1 MRLSKLNQLVPAALL
16 AFALAGPAF
25 GEWRDIPYADIAKMP
40 LTLNKVDPQKIFT
53 AAFYAKPGDGQ
64 ADVPKDFRLQ
74 VKADGQLVPVPVH
87 PDGRID
93 LPFRQ
98 DWADRGAVVQSN
110 QPKGRVKLSMRLD
123 SRTPPGTRMS
133 YAQLTE
139 SVPVMERG
147 IKEMA
152 GMMSFMAP
160 KVRQLTL
167 RFDAPGVQTVSLTL
181 PGGKK
186 KQWKS
191 DGKGHAT
198 LPWDPSWL
206 AGTVE
211 LTAPLKGIDQVLK

>member
-1 MRLSKLNQLVPAALL
+1 MSFPKLNRIFPVALL
-16 AFALAGPAF
+16 ALALASPVLA
-25 GEWRDIPYADIAKMP
+25 EWRDIPYADIAKMP
-40 LTLNKVDPQKIFT
+40 LTLNRVDPQKIYT
-53 AAFYAKPGDGQ
+53 AAFYAKPGEGQ
-64 ADVPKDFRLQ
+64 IDVPRDFRLQ
-74 VKADGQLVPVPVH
+74 VKADGRVIPVTIQ
-87 PDGRID
+87 PDGRIE

-98 DWADRGAVVQSN
+98 DWSDRGAVVQSN

-123 SRTPPGTRMS
+123 SRTPPGTRMT

-167 RFDAPGVQTVSLTL
+167 RFDTPGAQTVSLTL
-181 PGGKK
+181 PDGKK

-191 DGKGHAT
+191 DARGHAT
-198 LPWDPSWL
+198 LPWNPSWL
-206 AGTVE
+206 AGMVE
-211 LTAPLKGIDQVLK
+211 LSAPLKGIDQILK